1 MEVKSAGFPRRLDGG
16 RAREERAVKN
26 DPKGFDLS
34 NLKDEITVYRD
45 GEDSGVNSFY
55 LGREIGSS
63 ILKNYAG
70 NDF

>member
-1 MEVKSAGFPRRLDGG
+1 MEVKPAGFPRRLDGG
-16 RAREERAVKN
+16 RVREERAVKN

-34 NLKDEITVYRD
+34 NSKDEITVYRD

-55 LGREIGSS
+55 LGGEIGSS
-63 ILKNYAG
+63 IWKNYAG

>member
-1 MEVKSAGFPRRLDGG
+1 MEVKPAGFPRRLDGG

-26 DPKGFDLS
+26 DPKGFDPS
-34 NLKDEITVYRD
+34 NSKDEITVYRD

-55 LGREIGSS
+55 LGEEIGSS